1 MKAKGHEDRE
11 NKPVGADTVLGSRIL
26 AEIDELQSHV
36 EIVQCSRN
44 WVVICGLCSGAFLA

>member
-1 MKAKGHEDRE
+1 MKVKGHEDRE

-44 WVVICGLCSGAFLA
+44 WFVICGLCSGAFLA